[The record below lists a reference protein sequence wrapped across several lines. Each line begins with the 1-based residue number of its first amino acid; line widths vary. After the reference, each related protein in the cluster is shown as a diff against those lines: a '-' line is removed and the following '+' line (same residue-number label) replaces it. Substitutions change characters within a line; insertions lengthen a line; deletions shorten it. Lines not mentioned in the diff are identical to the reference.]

1 MDPFYHCCYVFVCHT
16 VLSAPCSL
24 VITCWEKAD
33 FLALSY
39 VMFFVF
45 LSLFHTSWD
54 RCCIWCIDSCFF
66 AFFQTL
72 KTVALTL
79 TMCVHRVSEDAKIRN
94 RYNQGPHMTQD
105 TNGILFILCSYD

>member
-39 VMFFVF
+39 VMLFCVFVPFPYVLGQVLHLVYRFLFFLPSF
-45 LSLFHTSWD
+45 K
-54 RCCIWCIDSCFF
+54 R
-66 AFFQTL
+66 L
-72 KTVALTL
+72 KQL
-79 TMCVHRVSEDAKIRN
+79 R
-94 RYNQGPHMTQD
+94 
-105 TNGILFILCSYD
+105 